1 MGCGKSSVG
10 RILSELLCC
19 PFMDLDDV
27 IETRC
32 GRSITEIFAEDGEAW
47 FRRMEKEALEDILRF
62 REGGIPGQSL
72 PHRHSKSSSFFS
84 GEDARM
90 VLALGGGAVIREE
103 CERMVH
109 EGTFCVYLR
118 TSVET
123 LVERLTG
130 EDSGRPLLSGAGP
143 ERPGNP
149 TVMSSGV
156 ETSALRTRIMELMD
170 QRAATYE
177 RVAS

>member
-32 GRSITEIFAEDGEAW
+32 GRSITEIFAEDGEAG

-62 REGGIPGQSL
+62 REGGIPG
-72 PHRHSKSSSFFS
+72 
-84 GEDARM
+84 EDARM

-103 CERMVH
+103 CEKMVH

-118 TSVET
+118 TSLET

-143 ERPGNP
+143 
-149 TVMSSGV
+149 

-177 RVAS
+177 RVAHLIVDTDGKSIGAIASEISALLP